1 MSKTF
6 KVGDAVYCPI
16 LGNKIFTLTKNS
28 TKSSKRIYPLRISF
42 PEYGEYGEIFDEYG
56 KYNLNDLNNSLFHVT
71 KENQELLS
79 KLYGI
84 QFEEPKSFLDHH
96 LSLGSKVLCLI
107 CRNEKYKLPSKIWEL
122 DSNIQF
128 IDVIVE
134 HTSDNEFINDMGF
147 IMKWKYVYPIE
158 VTSTGQINYLS

>member
-1 MSKTF
+1 MNQTF
-6 KVGDAVYCPI
+6 KVGDKVYCPMI
-16 LGNKIFTLTKNS
+16 SNKIFTLTKSPN
-28 TKSSKRIYPLRISF
+28 RLYPLCISF
-42 PEYGEYGEIFDEYG
+42 PEYGGIFDEYG
-56 KYNLNDLNNSLFHVT
+56 KYNISDLNNTLFHVT

-84 QFEEPKSFLDHH
+84 QFEEPKSFLDRH

>member
-1 MSKTF
+1 MNQTF
-6 KVGDAVYCPI
+6 KVGDKVYCPI
-16 LGNKIFTLTKNS
+16 LGNKIFTLTQSLSS
-28 TKSSKRIYPLRISF
+28 TYPLSISF
-42 PEYGEYGEIFDEYG
+42 RGYVEIFDEYG
-56 KYNLNDLNNSLFHVT
+56 KYKLSDLNNTLFHVT